1 MAGIREAIKRLEQ
14 QMEDLKRLVGEKPAK
29 AAPSKAPAK
38 DKK

>member
-14 QMEDLKRLVGEKPAK
+14 QMEDLKRLVGEKSTK
-29 AAPSKAPAK
+29 AAPSKPPTK